1 MKRNTKIQT
10 KKIHPGILCCDLT
23 FSILYGINIS
33 PYKITFGPYHECT
46 NTKMSFDLFSPILV
60 PTSPFLANHSLCY
73 INCYTTESRFC
84 YIEIVTTECNMNS
97 DKMESLFHCIT
108 IYVVESYFCCASF
121 SKKND
126 FVAQRKFDSIIHY
139 VTKSYFCYTFLIDLH
154 LYNIIM
160 ILRCNFFA
168 HLATQ

>member
-1 MKRNTKIQT
+1 MFLSSHIGT
-10 KKIHPGILCCDLT
+10 HLT
-23 FSILYGINIS
+23 LSGKS
-33 PYKITFGPYHECT
+33 TE
-46 NTKMSFDLFSPILV
+46 SQ
-60 PTSPFLANHSLCY
+60 FLSCY

-168 HLATQ
+168 HLATQWKHTSAKLVGCKKRVQCFSYLH